1 MAKPILRH
9 VLGLA
14 ASPKRAILR
23 KVKTVEKVTPM
34 DKVRSVSVSSKGQ
47 ITLSSH
53 ARKQLGLEEG
63 STLTEVVVG
72 NCVIL
77 MAQNQALE
85 QIRSRAQAALEKSGA
100 SIDDI
105 NAEVERL
112 KAERF
117 AEQFPDLA

>member
-1 MAKPILRH
+1 
-9 VLGLA
+9 
-14 ASPKRAILR
+14 
-23 KVKTVEKVTPM
+23 M